1 MTRLSV
7 DEFFKS
13 HADDLVLTWISGR
26 EGCHRTLLLEDDPK
40 LANVG
45 YLNLIHPHQIQIIGV
60 YELAYLN
67 TLARNAYQ
75 NYLKQLFEND
85 NLVSI
90 IVVDSPAVP
99 EDLSNAAEQYQIPLF
114 TSLLSGESV
123 INYLHTTIA
132 GLLAQRITL
141 HGVFMDVL
149 GMGVLIMGDSGT
161 GKSELALEL
170 VNRGH
175 RLIADDAPEFSKIA
189 PQTLVGTSP
198 LGTNAFLEVRGLGI
212 LNVQALFGDSAIE
225 KDKYLHLIVQLE
237 QMTAERLLNIDRLQ
251 GDYHLRRILGIDIQ
265 EICLPVAPG
274 RNLAVLLECAV
285 RNHSLRMQGYNA
297 ADEFCELQRQAILQT
312 ENDAPSILSTAIN

>member
-1 MTRLSV
+1 MTQFSV
-7 DEFFKS
+7 DELFKN
-13 HADDLVLTWISGR
+13 HADGLALTWVSGR
-26 EGCHRTLLLEDDPK
+26 KGCHRTLLLEADQK

-67 TLARNAYQ
+67 SLARDVYQ
-75 NYLKQLFEND
+75 DYLKQLFENE

-90 IVVDSPAVP
+90 IVVDSPSVQ
-99 EDLSNAAEQYQIPLF
+99 EDLPMAADRYQIPLF
-114 TSLLSGESV
+114 SSLLSGESV

-175 RLIADDAPEFSKIA
+175 RLIADDAPEFSKIS
-189 PQTLVGTSP
+189 PQILVGASP
-198 LGTNAFLEVRGLGI
+198 LGMNAFLEVRGLGI
-212 LNVQALFGDSAIE
+212 LNVQALFGDSAIK
-225 KDKYLHLIVQLE
+225 KDKYLRLIVQLE
-237 QMTAERLLNIDRLQ
+237 QMTAERLQNIDRLQ
-251 GDYHLRRILGIDIQ
+251 GDYHLHRILGLDIP

-297 ADEFCELQRQAILQT
+297 ADEFCELQRQAILKT
-312 ENDAPSILSTAIN
+312 ENDTEYT